1 MYLLFSNN
9 LELRT
14 FLFLSD
20 KVVNSLKVR
29 LYFIIPL
36 SAVSYSG
43 YILCVE
49 LVAFKGLFVFFFNFK
64 YCCFV
69 IFV

>member
-9 LELRT
+9 LELCT

-36 SAVSYSG
+36 SAVYYSG
-43 YILCVE
+43 YILYVE
-49 LVAFKGLFVFFFNFK
+49 LVAFKGLFCCCFFF
-64 YCCFV
+64 
-69 IFV
+69 